1 MQKGFDQKNTEM
13 LQEAMNRLH
22 PEVSAFVAN
31 RYWHG
36 TKLPLFVCLQ
46 EAKYHLRRCI
56 DSGLWVPE
64 SGEDEET
71 DGEED
76 Y

>member
-1 MQKGFDQKNTEM
+1 MQQSFDVKNAEM

-22 PEVSAFVAN
+22 PEVRCLWLIITGLGQN
-31 RYWHG
+31 HPR
-36 TKLPLFVCLQ
+36 LMCLQ
-46 EAKYHLRRCI
+46 EAKYHLRRCV

-64 SGEDEET
+64 SGEDDPT
-71 DGEED
+71 DGEDD